1 MELSIIKIGNS
12 KGIRLSKSILNQLG
26 IKDRVEL
33 IVKDDQLIIKPIS
46 KVRDGWEDQFE
57 QMAKLNDDQLLVPD
71 IFDDETIE
79 KW

>member
-12 KGIRLSKSILNQLG
+12 KGIRLSKSILKQLG

-46 KVRDGWEDQFE
+46 KVRDGWEDQFK
-57 QMAKLNDDQLLVPD
+57 QMAELNDDQLLVPD
-71 IFDDETIE
+71 VFDDETIE

>member
-12 KGIRLSKSILNQLG
+12 KGIRLSKSILKQLG

-33 IVKDDQLIIKPIS
+33 IVKKDQLIIKPIS
-46 KVRDGWEDQFE
+46 KVRDGWEDQFK

-71 IFDDETIE
+71 VFDDETIE

>member
-12 KGIRLSKSILNQLG
+12 KGIRLSKSILKQLG

-33 IVKDDQLIIKPIS
+33 IVKNDQLIIKPIS
-46 KVRDGWEDQFE
+46 KVRDGWEDQFK
-57 QMAKLNDDQLLVPD
+57 QMAELNDDQLLIPD
-71 IFDDETIE
+71 VFDDETIE

>member
-12 KGIRLSKSILNQLG
+12 KGIRLSKSILKQLG

-33 IVKDDQLIIKPIS
+33 IVKNDQLIIKPIS

-57 QMAKLNDDQLLVPD
+57 QMAKLNDDLLLVPD
-71 IFDDETIE
+71 VFDDETIE

>member
-12 KGIRLSKSILNQLG
+12 KGIRLSKSILKQLG

-33 IVKDDQLIIKPIS
+33 IVKNDQLIIKPIS
-46 KVRDGWEDQFE
+46 KVRDGWEDQFK
-57 QMAKLNDDQLLVPD
+57 QMAELNDDQLLVPD
-71 IFDDETIE
+71 VFDDETIE

>member
-46 KVRDGWEDQFE
+46 KVRDGWEDQFK
-57 QMAKLNDDQLLVPD
+57 QMAELNDDQLLVPD
-71 IFDDETIE
+71 VFDDETIE

>member
-33 IVKDDQLIIKPIS
+33 IVKNDQLIIKPIS
-46 KVRDGWEDQFE
+46 KVRDGWEEQFE
-57 QMAKLNDDQLLVPD
+57 QMAELNDDQLLVPD
-71 IFDDETIE
+71 VFDDETIE

>member
-71 IFDDETIE
+71 VFDDEIIE

>member
-12 KGIRLSKSILNQLG
+12 KGIRLSKSILKQLG

-46 KVRDGWEDQFE
+46 KVRDGWEDQFK

>member
-12 KGIRLSKSILNQLG
+12 KGIRLSKSIIKQLG

-33 IVKDDQLIIKPIS
+33 IVKNDQLIIKPIS

>member
-12 KGIRLSKSILNQLG
+12 KGIRLSKSILKQLG

-57 QMAKLNDDQLLVPD
+57 QMAKLNDDLLLVPD
-71 IFDDETIE
+71 VFDDETIE

>member
-12 KGIRLSKSILNQLG
+12 KGIRLSKSILKQLG

-33 IVKDDQLIIKPIS
+33 IVKNDQLIIKPIS

>member
-1 MELSIIKIGNS
+1 M
-12 KGIRLSKSILNQLG
+12 G

-46 KVRDGWEDQFE
+46 KVRDGWEDQFK
-57 QMAKLNDDQLLVPD
+57 QMAELNDDQLLVPD
-71 IFDDETIE
+71 VFDDETIE

>member
-12 KGIRLSKSILNQLG
+12 KGIRLSKSILKQLG

-33 IVKDDQLIIKPIS
+33 IVKNDQLIIKPIS
-46 KVRDGWEDQFE
+46 KVRDGWEDQFK
-57 QMAKLNDDQLLVPD
+57 QMAKLNDDLLLVPD
-71 IFDDETIE
+71 VFDDETIE

>member
-12 KGIRLSKSILNQLG
+12 KGIRLSKSILKQLG

-33 IVKDDQLIIKPIS
+33 IVKNDQLIIKPIS

-57 QMAKLNDDQLLVPD
+57 QMAELNDDQLLVPD
-71 IFDDETIE
+71 VFDDETIE

>member
-33 IVKDDQLIIKPIS
+33 IVKNDQLIIKPIS

-71 IFDDETIE
+71 VFDDEIIE

>member
-12 KGIRLSKSILNQLG
+12 KGIRLSKSILKQLG

>member
-33 IVKDDQLIIKPIS
+33 IVKNDQLIIKPIS

>member
-46 KVRDGWEDQFE
+46 KVRDGWEDQFK